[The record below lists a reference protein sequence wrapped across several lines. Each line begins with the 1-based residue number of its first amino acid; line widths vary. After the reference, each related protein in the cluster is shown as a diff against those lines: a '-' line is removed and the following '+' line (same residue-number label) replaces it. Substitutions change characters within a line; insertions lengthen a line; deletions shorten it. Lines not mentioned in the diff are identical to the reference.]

1 MIGRTDVSLAY
12 RLTTTGNLSRR
23 IIQPA
28 SLGLEARR
36 VRRPN
41 DLLKMEPASSSPCRP
56 KVALSAPGI
65 QRQRRVWGILG
76 KGSKVW
82 LFFQMVWKPL
92 LHSFST
98 FPLYMGPGE
107 PLSTCYR
114 KIKPDHLRGLFPF
127 CAQAAASGWLDIQGW
142 GNGVQD
148 VVTLLPAGVWRLR
161 LLSLDHTLS
170 WYFFSFSGTSLLVV

>member
-1 MIGRTDVSLAY
+1 MTS
-12 RLTTTGNLSRR
+12 TGNLSRR
-23 IIQPA
+23 IIETA

-41 DLLKMEPASSSPCRP
+41 DLLKMEPASSSPCKP

-82 LFFQMVWKPL
+82 LFFSDGLEASSPL
-92 LHSFST
+92 FLYLST
-98 FPLYMGPGE
+98 VHGTRRA
-107 PLSTCYR
+107 LSTCYR

-142 GNGVQD
+142 DNDVQD
-148 VVTLLPAGVWRLR
+148 VVTLLPAGVWLLR
-161 LLSLDHTLS
+161 LLSFDHTLA
-170 WYFFSFSGTSLLVV
+170 WYFFSFFGTSLLVV